1 MNFRDAGNFFQ
12 ANPASMMGAENFYR
26 IAEKYGL
33 STDNA
38 TLNKLVDLVNQG
50 MSLDAAAKKVAK
62 K

>member
-1 MNFRDAGNFFQ
+1 
-12 ANPASMMGAENFYR
+12 MMGAENFYR